1 MTGSPVGLM
10 AQIRAFVEG
19 DITRVARLHT
29 TVFKTSQHA
38 DAETLDAYHDYFT
51 RVFLNSPLR
60 DSSLPSLVYEDGDSI
75 VGFLGVVPRR
85 MMMKGRAFQAAISS
99 QFVVDPAARAGLV
112 AMRLVRTFFEGPQSL
127 SISDE
132 GNDIARK
139 IWEGLGGMTVLLRS
153 LHWTRPLR
161 PATLAVSTLQTR
173 PNLAPLA
180 LSARP
185 VARVV
190 DAIATRLAHSHF
202 HQVKPGGSR
211 AEMLTEQAVLDFIS
225 ELDASGSLHVDYD
238 ERTLRWVLEQARRR
252 RAGGSLHGAVVKRHG
267 STIGWYFY
275 HLDSDRV
282 ANVLHFAATRAL
294 AGDVLGHL
302 FFQATDHG
310 AIAATGRLEP
320 RYLQALSDN
329 YCLFHRRGPWV
340 LVNSKRPDLIRSFET
355 DEALF
360 SRFDGEWCLG
370 Y

>member
-1 MTGSPVGLM
+1 M

-19 DITRVARLHT
+19 DIPRVARLHT
-29 TVFKTSQHA
+29 TVFKTSEHA
-38 DAETLDAYHDYFT
+38 DAATLDAYHDYFT

-60 DSSLPSLVYEDGDSI
+60 DRTLPSLVYEDGDCI
-75 VGFLGVVPRR
+75 LGFLGVVPQR
-85 MMMKGRAFQAAISS
+85 MTMRGKRFQAAISS

-112 AMRLVRTFFEGPQSL
+112 AMRLVRTFLEGPQVL

-132 GNDIARK
+132 ANDIARK
-139 IWEGLGGMTVLLRS
+139 IWEGLGGMTVVLRS
-153 LHWTRPLR
+153 LHWIRPLR
-161 PATLAVSTLQTR
+161 PATLAVSTLQAR

-185 VARVV
+185 VARMV
-190 DAIATRLAHSHF
+190 DAMATRLVHSHF
-202 HQVKPGGSR
+202 HHVKPEESA
-211 AEMLTEQAVLDFIS
+211 AEQLTEQAVLDFIS
-225 ELDASGSLHVDYD
+225 ELDSSGSLHVDYD
-238 ERTLRWVLEQARRR
+238 ERTLRWVLDQARRR
-252 RAGGSLHGAVVKRHG
+252 RVGGALHAAVVRRHG
-267 STIGWYFY
+267 RTIGWYFY
-275 HLDSDRV
+275 HLDRERV

-302 FFQATDHG
+302 FFQAIEHG

-320 RYLQALSDN
+320 RYVQAFSDN

-340 LVNSKRPDLIRSFET
+340 LLNSTRPDLIRSFET